1 MKIFKKAM
9 DPISSETH
17 FIGAILSLVALIIMM
32 IVAAVEN
39 SPSLIKVGI
48 TVFGLSSVALYSAS
62 SIYHYFNGN
71 E

>member
-39 SPSLIKVGI
+39 SPSLTKVA
-48 TVFGLSSVALYSAS
+48 V
-62 SIYHYFNGN
+62 
-71 E
+71 